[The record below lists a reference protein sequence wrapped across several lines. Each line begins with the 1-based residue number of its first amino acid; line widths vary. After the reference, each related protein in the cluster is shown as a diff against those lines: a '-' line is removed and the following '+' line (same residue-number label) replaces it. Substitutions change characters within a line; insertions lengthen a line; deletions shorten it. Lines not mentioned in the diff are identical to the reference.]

1 MTQKEK
7 AKEIVEKYL
16 LEVRGADRYNYNL
29 ESMNLFIAKNCAKI
43 HVNGIIES
51 KPHLPNNYLITLKY
65 WYEVLEEIDNL

>member
-7 AKEIVEKYL
+7 AASIVESYQNIQMLKDFGGMD
-16 LEVRGADRYNYNL
+16 LE
-29 ESMNLFIAKNCAKI
+29 IAKECAKI

-65 WYEVLEEIDNL
+65 WYEVLEEIDKL